1 MPGLG
6 WLDSPEASREME
18 FVYRWLQRARLWTIV
33 TGGAFAVVVIAL
45 YGPYGQPSGVPVWI
59 GVLVTSLV
67 GLPCLS
73 MLVVACVHWVRAA
86 RARRR
91 DIKAGFVVYTN
102 RFSAWVDYHGIGV
115 GLALVAI
122 LLAVGVWLLSYLAG
136 HGVKLGRG
144 Y

>member
-1 MPGLG
+1 MFFPP
-6 WLDSPEASREME
+6 DAMVR
-18 FVYRWLQRARLWTIV
+18 VCRAWAGSIRPRRVAKWRSSI
-33 TGGAFAVVVIAL
+33 GGFSA
-45 YGPYGQPSGVPVWI
+45 VWI